1 MPQDLFRNSQIC
13 SMVAEGEVA
22 NILSHFDSDYVMTII
37 RNHLQNRFTYSSS
50 VMTKPNIVVSYDMT
64 FKELLDQYPFDR
76 ENILTVRQ
84 DSYREI
90 INTICS
96 FYGLQFYPP
105 DNDVDLYSA
114 AYFLY
119 ECFVSKF
126 DFFVTK
132 FFANFVVM
140 NRDTLWDTLDLAR
153 FKKDK
158 DSTTLYGKK
167 AYDNIKMAVIMSKM
181 NEILY
186 YLLAIDVDL
195 PTFISS
201 CYPVEEANFI
211 NTLIYSEDFYKTH
224 VCPAIQLPNIITD
237 IKLKIHQ
244 MLCEEQYKAKEI
256 MYQASNGDTI
266 YPLPEPEENEL
277 EGEE

>member
-1 MPQDLFRNSQIC
+1 
-13 SMVAEGEVA
+13 
-22 NILSHFDSDYVMTII
+22 
-37 RNHLQNRFTYSSS
+37 
-50 VMTKPNIVVSYDMT
+50 
-64 FKELLDQYPFDR
+64 
-76 ENILTVRQ
+76 
-84 DSYREI
+84 
-90 INTICS
+90 
-96 FYGLQFYPP
+96 
-105 DNDVDLYSA
+105 
-114 AYFLY
+114 
-119 ECFVSKF
+119 
-126 DFFVTK
+126 
-132 FFANFVVM
+132 M

-211 NTLIYSEDFYKTH
+211 NSLIYSEDFYKTH

-244 MLCEEQYKAKEI
+244 MLCEEQFKAREI